1 MEEFKHIQDDDYV
14 CLPASLRIKH
24 GLKGSELIVASI
36 IFRYSLKDGSKFYGS
51 LRYLCEWTG
60 LTKQAVITILQK
72 LVREG
77 VIEKEEVFT
86 DGIKRC
92 YYTYIRGGKKT
103 LPLLNSVERGGK
115 ETLIGVVKKLE
126 RGIKETLP
134 NNKDKS
140 KEENKDRI
148 NLPTN
153 VGMSQSDPVNQAVDY
168 EKLKTCFNDELSKQN
183 AIIPK
188 LASVTDKRKHA
199 INARVKEH
207 GKEAFFKVIK
217 KAAASPFLNG
227 RNNRSFVASFDWLI
241 KPNNFIK
248 VLEGNYDENLN
259 TMYNG
264 NNRSDYEREQRA
276 RDAVEIVERLFAA
289 DDAER
294 QAATDAGV

>member
-14 CLPASLRIKH
+14 CIPASLRIKH

-92 YYTYIRGGKKT
+92 YYTYIRGGQET
-103 LPLLNSVERGGK
+103 LPLVNSVEQGGK

-134 NNKDKS
+134 NNIDNSKDNKDKD
-140 KEENKDRI
+140 KDNI
-148 NLPTN
+148 KPTN
-153 VGMSQSDPVNQAVDY
+153 VGMSQSDPVDY
-168 EKLKTCFNDELSKQN
+168 ERLKDYFNEELARHNSV
-183 AIIPK
+183 IPK
-188 LASVTDKRKHA
+188 LASVTDRRRQSIK
-199 INARVKEH
+199 ARVREH
-207 GKEAFFKVIK
+207 GKTALMTVIV
-217 KAAASPFLNG
+217 KAAASAFLNG
-227 RNNRSFVASFDWLI
+227 RNGRAFVASFDWLI
-241 KPNNFIK
+241 KPNNFVK
-248 VLEGNYDENLN
+248 VLEGNYDDNIN
-259 TMYNG
+259 NIADG
-264 NNRSDYEREQRA
+264 NNRSNNGREQRIA
-276 RDAVEIVERLFAA
+276 EVAAIMDRLMAQ

-294 QAATDAGV
+294 AQ

>member
-14 CLPASLRIKH
+14 CLLASLRIKH

-92 YYTYIRGGKKT
+92 YYTYIRCGKET

-126 RGIKETLP
+126 RGGKETLP

-153 VGMSQSDPVNQAVDY
+153 VGMSQSDPVDY
-168 EKLKTCFNDELSKQN
+168 ERLKDYFNEELARHNSV
-183 AIIPK
+183 IPK
-188 LASVTDKRKHA
+188 LASVTDRRRQSIK
-199 INARVKEH
+199 ARVREH
-207 GKEAFFKVIK
+207 GKTALMTVIV
-217 KAAASPFLNG
+217 KAAASAFLNG
-227 RNNRSFVASFDWLI
+227 RNGRAFVASFDWMI
-241 KPNNFIK
+241 KPNNFVK
-248 VLEGNYDENLN
+248 VLEGNYDDNIN
-259 TMYNG
+259 NITDG
-264 NNRSDYEREQRA
+264 NNRSNNGREQRIA
-276 RDAVEIVERLFAA
+276 EVAAIMDRLMAQ

-294 QAATDAGV
+294 AQ